1 MNNFI
6 PTYTDISAW
15 ELQIYQNTTGSRSKK
30 IAIHPE
36 TNREYFFKGSK
47 ELETGE
53 IRYPTEFWSEIVSS
67 KIGQLLGFE
76 MLDYNIAFHKHLK
89 QKIGCLSESMV
100 LHTENKLTEGKVF
113 LTGFD
118 SNYKPE
124 TDKKKYTFQFIIKTL
139 AFFDVKFSVQKIIE
153 IIVFDAIIGN
163 SDRHQENWGII
174 SSYVDTLNELGEN
187 LVSKK
192 HSFYE
197 KMKIKLRI
205 WYTKLLRINSIN
217 GGAGIIKNKTLQVE
231 SLLIKTKF
239 SPIYDSGC
247 CLGRELTD
255 EKIQKMLQDDQ
266 MLKSYINKGESEIHW
281 ETFDSKRKHFDLL
294 ELLIVEHKRI
304 VSKIIKNV
312 LENYDSEKVENLI
325 ENIDINLPESLSLHR
340 LTADRKKLMIK
351 LITLRVEK
359 LRQLL

>member
-1 MNNFI
+1 
-6 PTYTDISAW
+6 
-15 ELQIYQNTTGSRSKK
+15 
-30 IAIHPE
+30 
-36 TNREYFFKGSK
+36 
-47 ELETGE
+47 
-53 IRYPTEFWSEIVSS
+53 
-67 KIGQLLGFE
+67 
-76 MLDYNIAFHKHLK
+76 
-89 QKIGCLSESMV
+89 
-100 LHTENKLTEGKVF
+100 
-113 LTGFD
+113 
-118 SNYKPE
+118 
-124 TDKKKYTFQFIIKTL
+124 
-139 AFFDVKFSVQKIIE
+139 
-153 IIVFDAIIGN
+153 
-163 SDRHQENWGII
+163 
-174 SSYVDTLNELGEN
+174 
-187 LVSKK
+187 
-192 HSFYE
+192 
-197 KMKIKLRI
+197 MKIKLRI